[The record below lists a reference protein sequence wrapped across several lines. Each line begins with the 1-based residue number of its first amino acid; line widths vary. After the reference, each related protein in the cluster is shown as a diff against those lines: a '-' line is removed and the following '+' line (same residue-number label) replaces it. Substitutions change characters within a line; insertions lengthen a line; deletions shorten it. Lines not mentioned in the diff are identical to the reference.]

1 MLKTLHEKPFMQF
14 FFFFLDGLPFSDF
27 FRFVERYM
35 TKQWLIRYYLNEGTY
50 KTGSPAFT
58 ETVIGNRNYVV
69 NWAQNKL
76 KTSQFKFYD
85 LIEK

>member
-1 MLKTLHEKPFMQF
+1 
-14 FFFFLDGLPFSDF
+14 
-27 FRFVERYM
+27 M

-58 ETVIGNRNYVV
+58 ETVIGNRNYAV

-76 KTSQFKFYD
+76 KTSQFKLYD

>member
-1 MLKTLHEKPFMQF
+1 MAKK
-14 FFFFLDGLPFSDF
+14 
-27 FRFVERYM
+27 
-35 TKQWLIRYYLNEGTY
+35 WLIRYYLNEGAY
-50 KTGSPAFT
+50 KTGSHAFT
-58 ETVIGNRNYVV
+58 ETVIGDRNYVV

>member
-1 MLKTLHEKPFMQF
+1 MEISYGKK
-14 FFFFLDGLPFSDF
+14 
-27 FRFVERYM
+27 
-35 TKQWLIRYYLNEGTY
+35 WLIRYCFNDGAY

-58 ETVIGNRNYVV
+58 ETVISERSYVV

-85 LIEK
+85 LIEI

>member
-1 MLKTLHEKPFMQF
+1 
-14 FFFFLDGLPFSDF
+14 
-27 FRFVERYM
+27 M
-35 TKQWLIRYYLNEGTY
+35 TKQLLIRYYPNKGTY

-58 ETVIGNRNYVV
+58 ETVIGDRNYVV

-85 LIEK
+85 LIEI